1 MSRAF
6 DHICMEKARYK
17 FLIIII
23 IIIIIIVL
31 VNPWKNRASSEF
43 SKNL

>member
-6 DHICMEKARYK
+6 DHICMEKAPYK

-23 IIIIIIVL
+23 IIIITVGALISKIHYRL
-31 VNPWKNRASSEF
+31 VATEK
-43 SKNL
+43 KD